1 MSTMKVN
8 HPVARLVNAEV
19 VAKGGATYTSDWYD
33 TNGWTDKVVTVDIYD
48 TGTADVTIA
57 MHVSNQGY
65 YELNNKT
72 VTTDDYVSVSII
84 ANLAT
89 ETQVRYDSDDIDDLK
104 RPVRST
110 RFLITNNEATTA
122 STVTVDIEG
131 LS

>member
-1 MSTMKVN
+1 MSIDKVN
-8 HPVARLVNAEV
+8 HPVARLVNAES
-19 VAKGGATYTSDWYD
+19 VAKSGATYTSDWYD

-65 YELNNKT
+65 HELNNKT

>member
-1 MSTMKVN
+1 MSIDKVN
-8 HPVARLVNAEV
+8 HPVARLVNAES
-19 VAKGGATYTSDWYD
+19 VAKSGATYTSDWYD
-33 TNGWTDKVVTVDIYD
+33 TNGWTDKVVTVDLDD

-89 ETQVRYDSDDIDDLK
+89 ETQVRYDSADVDDLK
-104 RPVRST
+104 HPARST